1 MFGFV
6 PLSSEELALGQQL
19 DALGQG
25 DAKVGHLEA
34 WIHACSPPPEV
45 CARATTPSLSPIDD

>member
-1 MFGFV
+1 MFGFF

-34 WIHACSPPPEV
+34 WIHTCSPPPEV
-45 CARATTPSLSPIDD
+45 RACATTLSLSPMDD